1 MTLARFVGKSYPDPG
16 QSILGGRKLAVKVDK
31 SPGLRPTT
39 TQHGVTVRAI
49 ELVIRPKMCL
59 HVGKTSIIDSTV
71 MLQCDLGQLAI
82 AANTFEQGKNRH
94 VGLW

>member
-49 ELVIRPKMCL
+49 ELVVRAKMCL
-59 HVGKTSIIDSTV
+59 HVNNTRMGDARVVLQIDF
-71 MLQCDLGQLAI
+71 G
-82 AANTFEQGKNRH
+82 
-94 VGLW
+94 